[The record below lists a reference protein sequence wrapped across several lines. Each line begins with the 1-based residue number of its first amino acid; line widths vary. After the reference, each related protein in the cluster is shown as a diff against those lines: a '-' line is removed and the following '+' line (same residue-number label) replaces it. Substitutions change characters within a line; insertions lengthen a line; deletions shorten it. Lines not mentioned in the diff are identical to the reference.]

1 MPTRTIAVL
10 HPGEMGAAIG
20 ACLARRG
27 LRVVWASSGRS
38 AATRSRA
45 NAAGLEDLGSIAR
58 ALSVADVV
66 LSVCPPHGALALARE
81 VAGHAYGGIYV
92 DANAVSPETARSV
105 GRAIEKAGA
114 SFVDG
119 GIIGPP
125 PVEAGRSRIYLSGSP
140 AKDVA
145 VLFAGS
151 NLEAIPLEVSAGAAS
166 ALKACYA
173 GWTKGATAL
182 LAAIRALASCEGIE
196 AALLA
201 EWKLSQPGL
210 GQRSEA
216 VTVQARKAWRWIG
229 EMEEIA
235 ASFEAAGLP
244 GGFHLAAADLYR
256 RLGGFKDGATPP
268 VLAEVTA
275 ALMRGARRKSVP
287 GKSRRGGAP
296 GGEPAGARFKFGTA
310 ALRRAEVKRSGRER
324 QEGTREKF
332 KFGKRTV

>member
-1 MPTRTIAVL
+1 MQIKTVALL
-10 HPGEMGAAIG
+10 HPGEMGSAIG

-27 LRVVWASSGRS
+27 LKVVWASSGRG
-38 AATRSRA
+38 AATRTRA
-45 NAAGLEDLGSIAR
+45 NAAGLHDLGSLVR
-58 ALSVADVV
+58 ALSGADLV

-81 VAGHAYGGIYV
+81 VARQGFEGIFV
-92 DANAVSPETARSV
+92 DANAIAPGTARGV
-105 GRAIEKAGA
+105 GRVVEKAGA

-125 PVEAGRSRIYLSGSP
+125 PVEAGRSRLYLSGG
-140 AKDVA
+140 AAREVA
-145 VLFAGS
+145 ELFAGT
-151 NLEAIPLEVSAGAAS
+151 NLEAIALGAPPGAAS

-182 LAAIRALASCEGIE
+182 LAAIRALAESEGVE
-196 AALLA
+196 DALLA

-210 GQRSEA
+210 DKRSEA

-256 RLGGFKDGATPP
+256 KLEGFKTGEAPP
-268 VLAEVTA
+268 ALSEVTA
-275 ALMRGARRKSVP
+275 MIRRSRRRKSA
-287 GKSRRGGAP
+287 SAERRRDPLPAASAP
-296 GGEPAGARFKFGTA
+296 EKFKFGTA
-310 ALRRAEVKRSGRER
+310 AIKRDTARRLRTLKRA
-324 QEGTREKF
+324 
-332 KFGKRTV
+332 

>member
-1 MPTRTIAVL
+1 MNAVAVL

-20 ACLARRG
+20 ACLAARG
-27 LRVVWASSGRS
+27 LRVVWASDGRS

-45 NAAGLEDLGSIAR
+45 RTAGIEDLGTLER
-58 ALSVADVV
+58 ALGAADIA

-81 VAGHAYGGIYV
+81 VAGLGFRGIYV
-92 DANAVSPETARSV
+92 DANAISPESARKV
-105 GRAIEKAGA
+105 GRAVEKAGA

-125 PVEAGRSRIYLSGSP
+125 PVEGGRSRMYLSG
-140 AKDVA
+140 ARADEVA
-145 VLFAGS
+145 ALFAGG
-151 NLEAIPLEVSAGAAS
+151 NLHAVPLQAPPGAAS

-182 LAAIRALASCEGIE
+182 LAAIRTLAEVEGVD

-201 EWKLSQPGL
+201 EWKLSQPEL
-210 GQRSEA
+210 QKRSEV

-244 GGFHLAAADLYR
+244 GGFHRAAAEIYR
-256 RLGGFKDGATPP
+256 KLEAFKGGEAQPALGA
-268 VLAEVTA
+268 VIA
-275 ALMRGARRKSVP
+275 AIRRGARRKAPS
-287 GKSRRGGAP
+287 GESRRRSAKR
-296 GGEPAGARFKFGTA
+296 EPQIKARFRFGTA
-310 ALRRAEVKRSGRER
+310 AVKREAA
-324 QEGTREKF
+324 
-332 KFGKRTV
+332 KRLRSAKRA

>member
-1 MPTRTIAVL
+1 MTKKTIALL

-20 ACLARRG
+20 ACLAKRG
-27 LRVVWASSGRS
+27 LRVVWASAGRG

-45 NAAGLEDLGSIAR
+45 KTAGLEDLASLER
-58 ALSVADVV
+58 ALAAAEIVV
-66 LSVCPPHGALALARE
+66 SVCPPHGALALARE
-81 VAGHAYGGIYV
+81 VAGLGFGGIYV
-92 DANAVSPETARSV
+92 DANAISPETARNV
-105 GRAIEKAGA
+105 GRVVEKSGA

-125 PVEAGRSRIYLSGSP
+125 PVEGGRSRMYLSGGP

-145 VLFAGS
+145 AVFAGS
-151 NLEAIPLEVSAGAAS
+151 NMEAIPLEGPAGAAS

-182 LAAIRALASCEGIE
+182 LAAIRALAKVEGVE

-201 EWKLSQPGL
+201 EWKRSQPEL
-210 GQRSEA
+210 QKRSEV

-256 RLGGFKDGATPP
+256 RLEGFKDGAAPP
-268 VLAEVTA
+268 TLAEVI
-275 ALMRGARRKSVP
+275 
-287 GKSRRGGAP
+287 
-296 GGEPAGARFKFGTA
+296 E
-310 ALRRAEVKRSGRER
+310 ALRKPESSASKRKAESKTRA
-324 QEGTREKF
+324 
-332 KFGKRTV
+332 

>member
-1 MPTRTIAVL
+1 
-10 HPGEMGAAIG
+10 MGAAIG
-20 ACLARRG
+20 ACLAKRG
-27 LRVVWASSGRS
+27 LRVVWASAGRG

-45 NAAGLEDLGSIAR
+45 KAAGLEDLGSLER
-58 ALSVADVV
+58 ALAAAEIV

-81 VAGHAYGGIYV
+81 VAGSRFGGIYV
-92 DANAVSPETARSV
+92 DANAISPETARNV
-105 GRAIEKAGA
+105 GRVVEKSGA

-125 PVEAGRSRIYLSGSP
+125 PVEGGRSRMYLSGGP

-145 VLFAGS
+145 AVFAGS
-151 NLEAIPLEVSAGAAS
+151 NMEAIPLEGPAGAAS

-182 LAAIRALASCEGIE
+182 LAAIRALAEAEGVE

-201 EWKLSQPGL
+201 EWKRSQPEL
-210 GQRSEA
+210 QKRSEV

-256 RLGGFKDGATPP
+256 RLEGFKDGAAPP
-268 VLAEVTA
+268 TLAEVI
-275 ALMRGARRKSVP
+275 
-287 GKSRRGGAP
+287 
-296 GGEPAGARFKFGTA
+296 E
-310 ALRRAEVKRSGRER
+310 ALRKPESSASKRKAESKTRA
-324 QEGTREKF
+324 
-332 KFGKRTV
+332 

>member
-1 MPTRTIAVL
+1 
-10 HPGEMGAAIG
+10 MGAAIG
-20 ACLARRG
+20 ACLAKRG
-27 LRVVWASSGRS
+27 LRVVWASAGRG

-45 NAAGLEDLGSIAR
+45 KAAGLEDLGSLER
-58 ALSVADVV
+58 ALAAAEIV

-81 VAGHAYGGIYV
+81 VAGSRFGGIYV
-92 DANAVSPETARSV
+92 DANAISPETARNV
-105 GRAIEKAGA
+105 GRVVEKSGA

-125 PVEAGRSRIYLSGSP
+125 PVEGGRSRMYLSGGP

-145 VLFAGS
+145 AVFAGS
-151 NLEAIPLEVSAGAAS
+151 NMEAIPLEGPAGAAS

-182 LAAIRALASCEGIE
+182 LAAIRALAEVEGVE

-201 EWKLSQPGL
+201 EWKRSQPEL
-210 GQRSEA
+210 QKRSEV

-256 RLGGFKDGATPP
+256 RLEGFKDGAAPP
-268 VLAEVTA
+268 TLAEVI
-275 ALMRGARRKSVP
+275 
-287 GKSRRGGAP
+287 
-296 GGEPAGARFKFGTA
+296 E
-310 ALRRAEVKRSGRER
+310 ALRKPESSASKRKAESKTRA
-324 QEGTREKF
+324 
-332 KFGKRTV
+332 